1 MKNALESSTP
11 LGPSMAPITKNR
23 HLSTLAAIFTFAN
36 KEGYVQHPG
45 PMGAWRRQ
53 SDDTHA
59 RDKRIPFTDEQVR
72 TIFAMFWITAI
83 AAFSGMRL
91 GEITQLRA
99 NDIGS
104 MAFTTI
110 TVNTDEGKSS
120 PPVNLSEQTKPS
132 AIASG

>member
-23 HLSTLAAIFTFAN
+23 HLSTLAAIFTFAI

-72 TIFAMFWITAI
+72 TIFANLPPSMFWVTAI

-99 NDIGS
+99 NDI
-104 MAFTTI
+104 
-110 TVNTDEGKSS
+110 
-120 PPVNLSEQTKPS
+120 
-132 AIASG
+132 AIDGIKY